1 MRHYLPNSANAAG
14 RILALAMV
22 VDGNLAPVELKAL
35 ERTRLLDHI
44 DIDADAFHA
53 LLEELCLDLLST
65 SVRQESVELSPAA
78 IDSLLADITAP
89 ELRRQLLRA
98 IWSIAEADGVLADGE
113 ATLLA
118 RACAQWSAESR
129 FVGTPGH

>member
-1 MRHYLPNSANAAG
+1 MRHYLPNSPNAAG

-35 ERTRLLDHI
+35 ERTRLLEHI
-44 DIDADAFHA
+44 EIEPDTFHA
-53 LLEELCLDLLST
+53 LLEELCFDLLST

-78 IDSLLADITAP
+78 IDSLLAEITAP

-98 IWSIAEADGVLADGE
+98 IWVIAEADGVLADGE

-118 RACAQWSAESR
+118 RACSLWSAESR
-129 FVGTPGH
+129 FLSLAGH